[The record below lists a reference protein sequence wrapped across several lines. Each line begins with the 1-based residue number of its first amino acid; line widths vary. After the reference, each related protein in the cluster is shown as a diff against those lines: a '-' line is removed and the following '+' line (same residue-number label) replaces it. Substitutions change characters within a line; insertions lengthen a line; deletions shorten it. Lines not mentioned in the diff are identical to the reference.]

1 MTLPLD
7 DLEEVAAR
15 VETSGLRGKTI
26 VITGGTGFVGRWMV
40 ETFAYLNQA
49 HRLDAR
55 MLVVSRNPKPPMIGW
70 DALPER
76 FDLVIHGAT
85 PSADELAR
93 GDSSLVDDTV
103 ALTRTMLDAAEHAG
117 AQRFLYLSSGAVY
130 LPPSPY
136 GETKHRSERLCAESP
151 LQTII
156 ARAFAF
162 IGPYIPLD
170 GKFAAGNFLKNAL
183 DRTPIDVRGDGTP
196 LRSYM
201 YMSELAIWLWTL
213 LLRGNGTYDVGSED
227 AVSIAELAREA
238 GKLADVPVTIHGR
251 AVAGKPPERYVPST
265 DRARNELGLQQTI
278 SWQTALRKTYDWYRE
293 SACFA

>member
-1 MTLPLD
+1 MTLPSG
-7 DLEEVAAR
+7 DLEDVAAR
-15 VETSGLRGKTI
+15 VETSGLRGKT
-26 VITGGTGFVGRWMV
+26 VVMTGGTGFIGRWMV
-40 ETFAYLNQA
+40 ETFAFLERV

-55 MLVVSRNPKPPMIGW
+55 LFVVSRNPKPPMIGW
-70 DALPER
+70 DGLPGR

-85 PSADELAR
+85 PSSDELSK
-93 GDSSLVDDTV
+93 GDRALIEETV
-103 ALTRTMLDAAEHAG
+103 GLTRTMLEAAERAG

-151 LQTII
+151 LATVI

-183 DRTPIDVRGDGTP
+183 EHTPIDVRGDGTP

-201 YMSELAIWLWTL
+201 YMSDLAIWLWTL
-213 LLRGNGTYDVGSED
+213 LLRGDGVYDTGSEEP
-227 AVSIAELAREA
+227 VSIAELAREA
-238 GKLADVPVTIHGR
+238 AKLANVPVTIHGR
-251 AVAGKPPERYVPST
+251 AEPGKPPERYVPST
-265 DRARNELGLQQTI
+265 ERARRELGLRETVD
-278 SWQTALRKTYDWYRE
+278 WRTALRKTYDWYRE
-293 SACFA
+293 SA